1 MMQTIISKDI
11 LYDIKCYYWTQSRS
25 WWIGWIDLLQ
35 FQLPAVNISKHLAA
49 KQFSIKCRTQGIYQ
63 T

>member
-1 MMQTIISKDI
+1 MLLLDTIKELVD
-11 LYDIKCYYWTQSRS
+11 RM
-25 WWIGWIDLLQ
+25 GLLQ
-35 FQLPAVNISKHLAA
+35 FQLPAVDISKHLAA